1 MASGSDLPREIC
13 PECGGDLVAGRIAV
27 PIVGS
32 LRFVYRLGTNEVA
45 TEVAAQLCGDCGRVR
60 LQAKDPELIVRAVRA
75 STRTSPRWSFGR
87 LRGALHGT
95 PLGGISSEGTRWRTS
110 DLGSSFFR
118 RWF

>member
-1 MASGSDLPREIC
+1 MASESDLPRDIC

-45 TEVAAQLCGDCGRVR
+45 TEVTAQLCGDCGRVR
-60 LQAKDPELIVRAVRA
+60 LQAKDPELILRAVRA
-75 STRTSPRWSFGR
+75 STRTAPRWSFGR
-87 LRGALHGT
+87 LRG
-95 PLGGISSEGTRWRTS
+95 PFRSNSSEETRWRTS
-110 DLGSSFFR
+110 DLGWSCFR